1 MYVLS
6 VHRADTLWNDVV
18 NSTYLQHQLDS
29 SCRLIGLIIICRRII
44 KRGGN
49 STPPTSII
57 TIHNQQQQQQ
67 QQLIMSRI
75 SNTIEKQRSH
85 DHLSQRSLL
94 RSLLF
99 SGSLFKTPSLSNMSD
114 LSYDSTTYFNGSSG
128 GSFTR
133 ASSSSSS
140 SSRSSGSSSS
150 NSSST
155 HQQQQRHNN
164 YDTSSSHSS
173 WIMNDDDRIDRFS
186 ENYYRFNWG
195 LHKGGL
201 VLVVFMGLIGVTSL
215 VVGLMYVG

>member
-1 MYVLS
+1 MTTTERYDFGCLCIFLYIRENS
-6 VHRADTLWNDVV
+6 SVV
-18 NSTYLQHQLDS
+18 NSRQWTWCEPSHHITS
-29 SCRLIGLIIICRRII
+29 HIFE
-44 KRGGN
+44 KR
-49 STPPTSII
+49 SE
-57 TIHNQQQQQQ
+57 
-67 QQLIMSRI
+67 R

-150 NSSST
+150 SST

>member
-6 VHRADTLWNDVV
+6 VHRADPVWNDVV

-57 TIHNQQQQQQ
+57 TIHNHQQQQ

-150 NSSST
+150 SST